1 MKQIPRL
8 LQPKKVYHQTY
19 TEINQA
25 QMMKL
30 VRAQKLKKYGF
41 LQVAYEVDEVQ
52 PGKFDVHMEYITT

>member
-52 PGKFDVHMEYITT
+52 PGKFDVHMEYITA